1 MPIDLRN
8 VGMGFLAGAMA
19 VLTAHQLVVYALS
32 ATGII
37 TARPWSMHP
46 VGPFDVPALLNSAFW
61 GGVWGAIFALIASRL
76 PATKPW
82 SKGLDLRNVGMGF
95 LAGAMAVLT
104 AHQLVVYALSA
115 TGIITARPWSM
126 HPVGPF
132 DVPALLNSAFWGG
145 VWGAIFAL
153 IASRLPATKPWSKG

>member
-61 GGVWGAIFALIASRL
+61 GGVWGAIFALIADRL

-82 SKGLDLRNVGMGF
+82 SKGLVFGLVFPLLIGAWILVPLIKSQPF
-95 LAGAMAVLT
+95 LAGLSVPRLLAGVLIH
-104 AHQLVVYALSA
+104 AAYGVAL
-115 TGIITARPWSM
+115 G
-126 HPVGPF
+126 
-132 DVPALLNSAFWGG
+132 ALY
-145 VWGAIFAL
+145 
-153 IASRLPATKPWSKG
+153 SRLAR